1 MRAMVRSFIV
11 FSVFLLTAAGV
22 SIGGDCPEIE
32 KLRSHYRGKPFISA
46 NFVQLTI
53 SDVFDEVDTLKGSVW
68 AGWEG
73 RFRLSMPNQVL
84 ASNGILYWSYSAE
97 NEQVIIDS
105 VSRLGQWNPLTLLYD
120 PQQVY
125 RCQGQK
131 TVDNMLEFDMAAVD
145 SSISPARFTLRVHKD
160 DYQPKALIYKDD
172 NDSRIEVKIT
182 EFSRRQSLPDSLFE
196 FHPGPGVEV
205 ITMP

>member
-1 MRAMVRSFIV
+1 
-11 FSVFLLTAAGV
+11 
-22 SIGGDCPEIE
+22 
-32 KLRSHYRGKPFISA
+32 
-46 NFVQLTI
+46 
-53 SDVFDEVDTLKGSVW
+53 
-68 AGWEG
+68 
-73 RFRLSMPNQVL
+73 L

-97 NEQVIIDS
+97 NQQVIIDS

-125 RCQGQK
+125 RCQGQR
-131 TVDNMLEFDMAAVD
+131 TVDDLLEFDMAAVD
-145 SSISPARFTLRVHKD
+145 SSISPTRFTLRVRKD

-182 EFSRRQSLPDSLFE
+182 EFYRRQSLPDSLFE